1 MSLAIFD
8 LDNTLLAG
16 DSDHSWGEFI
26 IGKNIVDAISYR
38 QRNDQFYAD
47 YQNGSLDIHAYQE
60 FVLQPLAAFTLEELN
75 ELHLEFMETTI
86 ASMMLPKALEL
97 IEKHRAGGDTLLIIT
112 ATNRFVTE
120 PIAKKLG
127 IDNLLATEPEIINQR
142 YTGKIIGTPCFQ
154 QGKVK
159 RLEKWLDE
167 HRLDLGGAWFYSDS
181 ANDLPLLNA
190 VDHPVAV
197 DPDEKLER
205 VAREKDWPIISL
217 RQG

>member
-26 IGKNIVDAISYR
+26 IGKDIADAISYR
-38 QRNDQFYAD
+38 QRNNQFYTD

-60 FVLQPLAAFTLEELN
+60 FVLQPLAAFTLEELA

-86 ASMMLPKALEL
+86 VGMMLPRAPEL
-97 IEKHRAGGDTLLIIT
+97 IEKHRAQGDTLLIIT

-127 IDNLLATEPEIINQR
+127 VDNLLATEPEIINQR
-142 YTGKIIGTPCFQ
+142 YTGKIIGVPCFQ
-154 QGKVK
+154 YGKVK
-159 RLEKWLDE
+159 RLEKWLNE
-167 HRLDLGGAWFYSDS
+167 HRLGLEGAWFYSDS
-181 ANDLPLLNA
+181 ANDLPLLNV

-205 VAREKDWPIISL
+205 VAREKNWPIISL